1 MIWLLHCGFTTYL
14 AAVTKTLR
22 RKKTRLLPP
31 LPGFSSSG
39 HFKTVTISKRSPK
52 DIENLNAISKLSL
65 FLPPELFT
73 NCKCPRIVEWKR
85 NTESD
90 SDPTS
95 FDELSLDIKMSWSCS
110 SCSIRIRSY
119 ELCSI
124 HPFPGHGDFGFCITA
139 YENSIWITSRNQ
151 DSRNGKASN
160 QINKTHRCDIALPS

>member
-1 MIWLLHCGFTTYL
+1 MIWYDCYTVVLQLIWLLLQKRY
-14 AAVTKTLR
+14 AE
-22 RKKTRLLPP
+22 KKRLLGP

-39 HFKTVTISKRSPK
+39 HFKMVTKRHWKSKR
-52 DIENLNAISKLSL
+52 NLKTVSVPAPRTLHKLQV
-65 FLPPELFT
+65 PPNRGVKNKHWIWLWP
-73 NCKCPRIVEWKR
+73 N
-85 NTESD
+85 
-90 SDPTS
+90 PTS
-95 FDELSLDIKMSWSCS
+95 FDELSLDIKMSWSGS

-151 DSRNGKASN
+151 DFKKWEN

>member
-1 MIWLLHCGFTTYL
+1 MIGLLHCGFTTYL

-22 RKKTRLLPP
+22 RDKKQDYLRPCL
-31 LPGFSSSG
+31 GFQ
-39 HFKTVTISKRSPK
+39 VVDISKRSPK